1 MRGDTLISI
10 ARRFGI
16 TPWWKLGEINGLKE
30 PYKIEVGQVL
40 KLK

>member
-1 MRGDTLISI
+1 MRGDTLIAI

-16 TPWWKLGEINGLKE
+16 TPWWKLGELNGLSD